1 MTLRFS
7 VTDVPGPRR
16 DLVGYGSA
24 PPVVQWPGGA
34 KIAVNIAVNAE
45 EGSEISFAS
54 GDGRNEGLGEIP
66 YGMSAEYRDLCVES
80 IYEYGAR
87 AGIWRLL
94 RLFEEY
100 RLRTTFFAAAVALER
115 NREVAEWIGR
125 GGHEVCSHGWRWEEP
140 WLLSRDEEREH
151 IQAAVASFE
160 HTVGARPVGWYC
172 RYGPS
177 VHTRELLVEEG
188 GFVYDSDSYADDLP
202 YYVSVGGARQLVVP
216 YTMVYND
223 VKFAMPPGMSSPTDF
238 FDVCRRGLDEL
249 LREGRGGHP
258 KMMSI
263 GLHPRWV
270 GQAGRTSALREFI
283 EHALGESDVWFTTRE
298 EIARFWLAEHPD
310 VPVR

>member
-151 IQAAVASFE
+151 IQAAIASFE

-202 YYVSVGGARQLVVP
+202 SWVVVDGTPHVVVP
-216 YTMVYND
+216 YTLDTND
-223 VKFAMPPGMSSPTDF
+223 MRFATPQGFNSGEQFLAYCRDA
-238 FDVCRRGLDEL
+238 FDVLYA
-249 LREGRGGHP
+249 EGASAP
-258 KMMSI
+258 KMLSI
-263 GLHPRWV
+263 GLHARIIGRPARFAALQRLVDYITAHDAVWV
-270 GQAGRTSALREFI
+270 CRRA
-283 EHALGESDVWFTTRE
+283 D
-298 EIARFWLAEHPD
+298 IARHWIETFPPPD
-310 VPVR
+310 ASA

>member
-45 EGSEISFAS
+45 EGSEVSFAS

-151 IQAAVASFE
+151 IQAAIASFE

-202 YYVSVGGARQLVVP
+202 YYVSVGGARHLVVP

-223 VKFAMPPGMSSPTDF
+223 VKLGGPGGTDLGAAG
-238 FDVCRRGLDEL
+238 VHRTRPRRV
-249 LREGRGGHP
+249 GRLVH
-258 KMMSI
+258 
-263 GLHPRWV
+263 HPRGDRPV
-270 GQAGRTSALREFI
+270 LARRAPRRTGPLSGASCALLHRIFLI
-283 EHALGESDVWFTTRE
+283 FYG
-298 EIARFWLAEHPD
+298 
-310 VPVR
+310 